1 MGWFDCVASRYGCR
15 MQGTTD
21 VAFTVLDVLGYL
33 DEIPVCTAYEVDGKE
48 IHDFPNTSIL
58 EKAKPV
64 LKTLP
69 GWKCDIRGQTDYAKL
84 PQAARDYVDFI
95 EARIGCPIKLVSTG
109 PKRHEITRR
118 K

>member
-1 MGWFDCVASRYGCR
+1 MHRLRDRRQNDRRLPGPRSAG
-15 MQGTTD
+15 
-21 VAFTVLDVLGYL
+21 A
-33 DEIPVCTAYEVDGKE
+33 
-48 IHDFPNTSIL
+48 
-58 EKAKPV
+58 AKPV
-64 LKTLP
+64 YTTLP

-95 EARIGCPIKLVSTG
+95 DARIGCPIKLVSTG